1 VNAPASIL
9 RRGVTTARAR
19 IAVAHPAIG
28 LLFVIAVAVAGGVAY
43 VLQLKG
49 YFVMPDEL
57 TYQRD
62 ALYIADHFRPVPPSD
77 VYYNSISQLGPLIQ
91 TPAWALTADVGTA
104 LDVAHVL
111 NVVVFATSCVPVY
124 LLTRRITESMPA
136 SLLAGAA
143 AVAVPWFAMA
153 GTLMTEPVAYPA
165 FCWAVLAIQ
174 RAVAQ
179 PGVRGDI
186 VGLAGVGLAVGA
198 RSHLILLGAV
208 LVVAMLVREGLAAR
222 DEGARVVVRRHPV
235 LLAAAIIGVTYVV
248 VAGKSP
254 SDLIGNYGVTT
265 EGDLLPA
272 GWFGAARTLVTSA
285 ALACAGITL
294 PLAVGWALGALG
306 VPARREA
313 FAGALIILLAL
324 VATAIVA
331 GSFTVRFSAAQNDRY
346 VAYLAP
352 LLFTGTAAALVLRP
366 FRAVPIAIAGVGAV
380 VLYATT
386 ELPVE
391 GLTLISP
398 AGAFR
403 VVIDGRAR
411 LFAGHFGIADARP
424 TAVVAVLVATALV
437 VVIVAMRK
445 LPATIVAGV
454 VGLAVLGY
462 GVAETIYTLRKVD
475 QTQAGAS
482 PEFVAS
488 RGWADRALPEGQE
501 LNALIGF
508 VGDPVTTIR
517 TWWDAV
523 YYNRDVDQVYQVAG
537 TPPQQQATH
546 AVVEVDPRTGALRG
560 LPSGY
565 LLAAA
570 DPVHV
575 GLRDAHPVARLGP
588 VEMVRVGTHPRAAF
602 VLETPNADG
611 AVPAGQSVVLR
622 VFGDAAA
629 AQRTL
634 TLNAVAR
641 TGPLRL
647 AVADERGRRLGSVLL
662 AKDAPGELRVTLP
675 ASSGTTTLRV
685 TATPPRSGAVPA
697 AVVQT
702 LGVDVARAA

>member
-19 IAVAHPAIG
+19 IAVAHPATG
-28 LLFVIAVAVAGGVAY
+28 LLFVIAVAIAGGVAY

-57 TYQRD
+57 TYQRE

-91 TPAWALTADVGTA
+91 TPAWALTGDVGTA

-165 FCWAVLAIQ
+165 FCWALLAIQ

-198 RSHLILLGAV
+198 RSHLILLAAV

-235 LLAAAIIGVTYVV
+235 LLAAAVIGVAYVV

-366 FRAVPIAIAGVGAV
+366 FRAVPIAIAGAGAV

-386 ELPVE
+386 KLPVE

-424 TAVVAVLVATALV
+424 TAVVAVLVAIALII
-437 VVIVAMRK
+437 VIVAMRK
-445 LPATIVAGV
+445 LPAAIVAGV

-462 GVAETIYTLRKVD
+462 GVAETAYTLRKVD

-482 PEFVAS
+482 PEFVAA
-488 RGWADRALPEGQE
+488 RGWADRALPEGHQ

-546 AVVEVDPRTGALRG
+546 GVEVDPRTGALLG
-560 LPSGY
+560 LPGGY
-565 LLAAA
+565 LLTAA

-575 GLRDAHPVARLGP
+575 GLRDARPVLRLGP
-588 VEMVRVGTHPRAAF
+588 VEMVRTGPTARAAF
-602 VLETPNADG
+602 VLETPNGDG
-611 AVPAGQSVVLR
+611 AVLAGESVVLR
-622 VFGDAAA
+622 VFGDTAG
-629 AQRTL
+629 AQRVV

-641 TGPLRL
+641 TGPLLL
-647 AVADERGRRLGSVLL
+647 AVAEERGRRRGSVLL
-662 AKDAPGELRVTLP
+662 EKDVPGVLRATLP
-675 ASSGTTTLRV
+675 ASPTVTTLRL
-685 TATPPRSGAVPA
+685 TATPPRRGAVPD

-702 LGVDVARAA
+702 LRVRVATAG